1 MAAWPHGRMAA
12 WPHGRMAAWPH
23 CGNVGPKHSPPR
35 ILASHKDRGRECFG
49 PTAPPH
55 ARHCHTHGI
64 ATRTARHRHTHGTA
78 TRTAPPHARHCHAHG
93 IATRTARH
101 RHAHGIA
108 TRTARHRH
116 THGTATRTA
125 SPRAPPPGASP
136 HARERHGDMR
146 WRTSHRRSRDTTW
159 FGRSKREHSLCHYR
173 DPRSRLFRPYG
184 IATCVAFHRATAT
197 GAVAPPP
204 ALLSAAHGGHTRR
217 HDNGHRIGGGLALR
231 QHKPALN
238 HHRHLTCQATLH
250 FALCTF
256 PVCYHLPRHHA
267 RRRIS

>member
-23 CGNVGPKHSPPR
+23 
-35 ILASHKDRGRECFG
+35 GRMAALWQCRAEAFATQDPG
-49 PTAPPH
+49 ITQGSWSRMLRPY
-55 ARHCHTHGI
+55 GI
-64 ATRTARHRHTHGTA
+64 ATRTASPRAPPGTATRTALPHARHRHAHRPAPPRARHRHTHGTA
-78 TRTAPPHARHCHAHG
+78 TRTASPRAPP
-93 IATRTARH
+93 
-101 RHAHGIA
+101 
-108 TRTARHRH
+108 
-116 THGTATRTA
+116 GTATRTA